1 MMNKF
6 REAKLKYKSAQEIQR
21 KLMAEIKAKHGE
33 IIGLEERQKKIQNS
47 IKAQKDK
54 GYTPQ
59 ESKQAIENAQE
70 QTESAH
76 VRLEIEI
83 KEIEQTKQTT
93 AKNNKEAM
101 LELDQRLSKVRNHV
115 KLLEC
120 QLKEK
125 DSELKLVD
133 LKVRELKK

>member
-1 MMNKF
+1 
-6 REAKLKYKSAQEIQR
+6 
-21 KLMAEIKAKHGE
+21 MAEIKAKHGE